1 MVRLMVH
8 RMVRLMEHRMVCL
21 TGHLTVTHTDSL
33 VVVHT
38 VDHRV
43 QGMHRRLCMAGI
55 MQHRVRVLVDTADH
69 HARRIHITAGNRLKR
84 KERVL

>member
-1 MVRLMVH
+1 
-8 RMVRLMEHRMVCL
+8 MVCL
-21 TGHLTVTHTDSL
+21 TGHLMVTYTDSL

-43 QGMHRRLCMAGI
+43 QGTHHLRLCMVDI

-69 HARRIHITAGNRLKR
+69 HARRIHIMAGNRLKR